1 MGMQTDVLMTQP
13 LGATVGNTFKQQNAT
28 VLGPCRIKAIYGT
41 SAAAAGTVVLYDGAS
56 TAGKPIGTISTP
68 TAASAGTFYILMPG
82 EGIKVNNGVFAV
94 ITNVDSAL
102 LIYG

>member
-13 LGATVGNTFKQQNAT
+13 LGSSNTFKTQSGA

-41 SAAAAGTVVLYDGAS
+41 SAALAGKLVLYDGTDTS
-56 TAGKPIGTISTP
+56 GGVIGTVSTP
-68 TAASAGTFYILMPG
+68 TAANSGTYYLLLPG
-82 EGIKVNNGVFAV
+82 EGIKVNTGVYAA
-94 ITNVDSAL
+94 ITNVDSAM

>member
-13 LGATVGNTFKQQNAT
+13 LGSSNTFKMQGGA

-41 SAAAAGTVVLYDGAS
+41 SGALAGTVALFDGTS
-56 TAGKPIGTISTP
+56 GSGKELGTISTP
-68 TAASAGTFYILMPG
+68 TAANQGTFYLLLPG
-82 EGIKVNNGVFAV
+82 EGVRVTTGVYAT
-94 ITNVDSAL
+94 ITNVDSVM